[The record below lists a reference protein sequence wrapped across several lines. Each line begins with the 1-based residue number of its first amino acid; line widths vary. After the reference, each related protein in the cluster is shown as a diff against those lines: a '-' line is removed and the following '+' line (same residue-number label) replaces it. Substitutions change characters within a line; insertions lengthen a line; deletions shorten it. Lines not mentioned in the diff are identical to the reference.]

1 MSPWLGMSLVSC
13 AFVAL
18 MLLACWLH
26 AHGKAGPEGTR
37 KLLHIGM
44 GIVTAT
50 FPWLF
55 RESWPVLVLTGGFVV
70 LLMAFRKL
78 SWLREKVGHIL
89 CGVDRPSYGEIYFP
103 VMVGFLFVV
112 SEGRWSEYLIPLL
125 VLTLADAAAA
135 LVGKRI
141 GRIHYLGDEGSKSWE
156 GSLVFI
162 AVAWIC
168 VMVPLRLSGV
178 DWVHAALTA
187 LCIATVTMLLEACA
201 WRGLD
206 NVFIPVAAL
215 LMTRFFSG
223 MSPAFL
229 WQNIGALAVLSFV
242 HYGCRRASL
251 LREGTLMGLLVL
263 IYLQWALADWRWAVA
278 PLAVLA
284 VVPWVAKGKPNEIAL
299 PLHSHHAL
307 LSLGGATMLWL
318 LVEKLHALPGFTG
331 FAIVMA
337 AHTSMICLSLWR
349 TDIRKSHFLTLSAVT
364 ASWASMM
371 MPWWF
376 RGDITG
382 RHLVLGFVGVLMTS
396 LLFHFQQPRIYRSA
410 FQHWTWRFF
419 LAVSASIPAL
429 F

>member
-1 MSPWLGMSLVSC
+1 MSPWIGMALVASV
-13 AFVAL
+13 FVVL
-18 MLLACWLH
+18 MLVACWLH
-26 AHGKAGPEGTR
+26 RTDKAGPEGTR
-37 KLLHIGM
+37 KLLHVGM
-44 GIVTAT
+44 GLVTAL

-55 RESWPVLVLTGGFVV
+55 HQNWPVLVLTGGFVV

-78 SWLREKVGHIL
+78 PWLRDRLGHIL
-89 CGVDRPSYGEIYFP
+89 CGVGRPSYGEIYFP
-103 VMVGFLFVV
+103 VMVGFLFVISDGAWV
-112 SEGRWSEYLIPLL
+112 EYLIPLL

-141 GRIHYLGDEGSKSWE
+141 GRLHYLGDEGNKSWE
-156 GSLVFI
+156 GSLVFV
-162 AVAWIC
+162 AVAWGC
-168 VMVPLRLSGV
+168 VMVPLHLSGV
-178 DWVHAALTA
+178 DWLHAALTA
-187 LCIATVTMLLEACA
+187 LCIATVTMLLEASA

-206 NVFIPVAAL
+206 NVFIPLAAL

-229 WQNIGALAVLSFV
+229 WQNIGALAVLSGIHF
-242 HYGCRRASL
+242 GCRKSSL

-263 IYLQWALADWRWAVA
+263 IYLQWALADWRWAAA
-278 PLAVLA
+278 PLAVLL
-284 VVPWVAKGKPNEIAL
+284 VLPWVIKGKPNDMAI

-318 LVEKLHALPGFTG
+318 LVEKLYPPPGFAG
-331 FAIVMA
+331 FATVMA

-349 TDIRKSHFLTLSAVT
+349 TDLRNSHGLAMLASLT
-364 ASWASMM
+364 SWAFMM
-371 MPWWF
+371 LPWWL
-376 RGDITG
+376 RGDISS
-382 RHLVLGFVGVLMTS
+382 RHLLLGLTGVLMTG
-396 LLFHFQQPRIYRSA
+396 LLFHLLQPRLYRSA